1 MSAPTSNTTA
11 AIKATC
17 TDSELLRFACCFL
30 HSEAGVINWEAAS
43 AAFNPETKP
52 ESFKTMT
59 NKALSRVKK
68 VLKEGGAVDTS
79 SAGTPGGKAKGKGGK
94 RKAAAETERGNEE
107 EAPKAKKVKGG
118 AGMGNM
124 GGKKNGEGF
133 TALNGE
139 EGQGELISC
148 ALTSLL

>member
-94 RKAAAETERGNEE
+94 RKAAAETERG
-107 EAPKAKKVKGG
+107 G
-118 AGMGNM
+118 AGKGKK